1 MVIRVNDWSTSMVAA
16 RQHLHRAEGAILT
29 GNTLTAIAE
38 GAKALESLN
47 ALMLWLAEDLERK
60 AV

>member
-1 MVIRVNDWSTSMVAA
+1 MVAA
-16 RQHLHRAEGAILT
+16 RQHLHRAESAILT